1 VEHMRKV
8 DPEDYLCL
16 GAHSIRGVQTGVVV
30 WSPGSLKRSSPR
42 VELSDKSNPCVIQ
55 LKDGSHFSCD
65 SLVYDTLL
73 PKEAIENYVEQLLE
87 HRCIVLC
94 GQQGLGKSYLASK
107 LAEHVVQ
114 RIGWKSSPA
123 VATFNVTQQTRKE
136 LKRDLASLM
145 QNNLSSSNDGTPAVI
160 ILDQLNCLA
169 SLADI
174 FDFSQLEKNSSCP
187 YIIGVR
193 DKSRKG
199 PFSSKE
205 LSLCHYFRWLR
216 VSVNDRQYSGL
227 LNRFLRRKLSWS
239 QIQTDVEGGDLLEL
253 FGWLSIVWQHLNE
266 ILEDFC
272 DADATIG
279 PSLFFSCPMDF
290 KAAEGWFV
298 NVWNY
303 NVIPYLHQA
312 LRSGRKIF
320 DRCAN
325 WEDPTKWV
333 VLRYPWNKDHSR
345 VFHTLRKL
353 RQVDVVLNRNQLG
366 SDNVFFAECIGDNE
380 KILRA
385 HSTVSKRVRTVV
397 QEKIPKAELKE
408 KRKTAELKEGH
419 RDDED
424 RESSYSESDSYLETS
439 I

>member
-1 VEHMRKV
+1 MEK
-8 DPEDYLCL
+8 
-16 GAHSIRGVQTGVVV
+16 T
-30 WSPGSLKRSSPR
+30 
-42 VELSDKSNPCVIQ
+42 
-55 LKDGSHFSCD
+55 
-65 SLVYDTLL
+65 
-73 PKEAIENYVEQLLE
+73 
-87 HRCIVLC
+87 
-94 GQQGLGKSYLASK
+94 
-107 LAEHVVQ
+107 
-114 RIGWKSSPA
+114 
-123 VATFNVTQQTRKE
+123 
-136 LKRDLASLM
+136 
-145 QNNLSSSNDGTPAVI
+145 LSSSNEGTPAVI

-227 LNRFLRRKLSWS
+227 LSRFLRRKLSWS
-239 QIQTDVEGGDLLEL
+239 QIRTGVEGGDLLEL
-253 FGWLSIVWQHLNE
+253 FDWLSIVWQHLNE

-320 DRCAN
+320 DRCVS

-345 VFHTLRKL
+345 VLHTLRKL

-366 SDNVFFAECIGDNE
+366 SDNVSFAECIEDNE

-419 RDDED
+419 RDDDD